1 MEQAF
6 KDFIKQ
12 HQLFNKKSNL
22 LLAISGGID
31 SVCLFH
37 LLLNS
42 GYRFSVAHCNYNL
55 RGEQSDKDEIFVKK
69 LAQKHKIP
77 FYTKSFKTQEW
88 MEKYQMGVQETARKL
103 RYDWFKQLI
112 KKHQFDNL
120 LTAHH
125 LSDNTE
131 TFFINIVR
139 HTGISGL
146 HGIPVKNNK
155 IVRPL
160 LFANRALIEQY
171 VKKNRYKFREDE
183 SNAKD
188 DYLRNKIRHHLSPQ
202 LEKHLP
208 DFHNHLMTVCTH
220 VKDFEDLSAEIM
232 QNFWQQI
239 THYKKGVLTIK
250 INELQKLQ
258 HAPSLMYFMTRHY
271 GFNKTQITDLLGND
285 SEIIGKKIISDKYE
299 IVRERFHLVIQEIKE
314 FQPVFE
320 EIKIIK
326 KNKGFKTSVCK
337 FTIIEPYL
345 CDFKQPNQLFVDVN
359 KLTWPLLLQT
369 WQDGD
374 KIKPLGMNGHK
385 NISDILTD
393 KKVEN
398 TQRKNYNVLKNGDGK
413 IIALLPLS
421 VGEDYKVD
429 NDTKLVLAIQLK

>member
-42 GYRFSVAHCNYNL
+42 GYQFSVAHCNYNL
-55 RGEQSDKDEIFVKK
+55 RGEESIKDEAFVKK
-69 LAQKHKIP
+69 LAKKHKIH
-77 FYTKSFKTQEW
+77 FYTKSFNTQKW
-88 MEKYQMGVQETARKL
+88 MDKLQMGVQETARKL
-103 RYDWFKQLI
+103 RYDWFNQLM
-112 KKHQFDNL
+112 KKHGFDNL

-131 TFFINIVR
+131 TFFINITR
-139 HTGISGL
+139 NTGISGL
-146 HGIPVKNNK
+146 HGIPVKNK
-155 IVRPL
+155 HIVRPL
-160 LFANRALIEQY
+160 MFATRDLIEQY
-171 VKKNRYKFREDE
+171 VKKNNYKFREDE

-208 DFHNHLMTVCTH
+208 NFHEHLMTVCTH
-220 VKDFEDLSAEIM
+220 VKDFEDLSVEIM
-232 QNFWQQI
+232 QKFWQQV
-239 THYKKGVLTIK
+239 THYKKGKLSIEIESLKK
-250 INELQKLQ
+250 IQN
-258 HAPSLMYFMTRHY
+258 APSLLYFMTRQY
-271 GFNKTQITDLLGND
+271 GFNKVQILDLLKN
-285 SEIIGKKIISDKYE
+285 EIELVGKKIVSEKYE
-299 IVRERFHLVIQEIKE
+299 IIREREHLNIQEIKTIE
-314 FQPVFE
+314 AVYE
-320 EIKIIK
+320 EITKFK
-326 KNKGFKTSVCK
+326 KTKVTETSVCD
-337 FTIIEPYL
+337 FTIIEPHL
-345 CDFKQPNQLFVDVN
+345 CDFKKANTLYVDFD
-359 KLTWPLLLQT
+359 KITLPLIIQT

-374 KIKPLGMNGHK
+374 KMKPLGMKGQK

-393 KKVEN
+393 KKVN
-398 TQRKNYNVLKNGDGK
+398 NAQRKTYNVLKNADGK

-429 NDTKLVLAIQLK
+429 TESKLVLAMIKK

>member
-42 GYRFSVAHCNYNL
+42 GYQFSVAHCNYNL
-55 RGEQSDKDEIFVKK
+55 RGEESIKDEAFVKK
-69 LAQKHKIP
+69 LAKKHKIH
-77 FYTKSFKTQEW
+77 FYTKSFNTQKW
-88 MEKYQMGVQETARKL
+88 MDKLQMGVQETARKL
-103 RYDWFKQLI
+103 RYDWFNQLI
-112 KKHQFDNL
+112 KKHGFDNL

-131 TFFINIVR
+131 TFFINITR
-139 HTGISGL
+139 NTGISGL
-146 HGIPVKNNK
+146 HGIPVKNK
-155 IVRPL
+155 HIVRPL
-160 LFANRALIEQY
+160 MFATRDLIEQY
-171 VKKNRYKFREDE
+171 VKKNNYKFREDE

-208 DFHNHLMTVCTH
+208 NFHEHLMTVCTH
-220 VKDFEDLSAEIM
+220 VKDFEDLSVEIM
-232 QNFWQQI
+232 QKFWQQV
-239 THYKKGVLTIK
+239 THYKKGKLSIEIESLKK
-250 INELQKLQ
+250 IQN
-258 HAPSLMYFMTRHY
+258 APSLLYFMTRQY
-271 GFNKTQITDLLGND
+271 GFNKVQILDLLKN
-285 SEIIGKKIISDKYE
+285 EIELVGKKIVSEKYE
-299 IVRERFHLVIQEIKE
+299 IIREREHLNIQEIKTIE
-314 FQPVFE
+314 AVYE
-320 EIKIIK
+320 EITKFK
-326 KNKGFKTSVCK
+326 KTKVTETSVCD
-337 FTIIEPYL
+337 FTIIEPHL
-345 CDFKQPNQLFVDVN
+345 CDFKKANTLYVDFD
-359 KLTWPLLLQT
+359 KITLPLIIQT

-374 KIKPLGMNGHK
+374 KMKPLGMKGQK

-393 KKVEN
+393 KKVN
-398 TQRKNYNVLKNGDGK
+398 NAQRKTYNVLKNADGK

-429 NDTKLVLAIQLK
+429 TESKLVLAMIKK